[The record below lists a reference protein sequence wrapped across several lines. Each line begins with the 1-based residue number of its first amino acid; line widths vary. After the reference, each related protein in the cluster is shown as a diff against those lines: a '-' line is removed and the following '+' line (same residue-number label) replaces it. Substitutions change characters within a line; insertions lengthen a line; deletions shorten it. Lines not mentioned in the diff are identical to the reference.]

1 MNEIRNLI
9 SQTQN
14 NDESRQYLAATCYFT
29 WIVKRLAKWQLIL
42 TVLLPV
48 ALSIS
53 AIRFPWVR
61 TWAALYGIVISVVDV
76 SLIERKLR
84 EWKID
89 SAKIQ
94 ECFDCKILNI
104 AWNEIKVGGKPE
116 REKISSASE
125 RFGQK
130 CDNDLEDWFTT
141 AIAALPLPL
150 ARIIGQRINTW
161 WPTAMRR
168 KYLWWLQFI
177 FTGLCVSALA
187 VSVAVRMGMDA
198 LILAV
203 LAPISPTILWFIREI
218 RKQKETTAKLEGL
231 MDKIE
236 AIWGKALGGELTEE
250 QLEEKARQ
258 FQDETYDFRCTY
270 QPINSSVYK
279 FLRKD
284 FPKRMQT
291 TVTEMVREALRTLK
305 SGSDV
310 TLIEK
315 PPPDDESA
323 EIEQPPPDR
332 GSAEIEKPPPD
343 RESAE

>member
-29 WIVKRLAKWQLIL
+29 SIVKRLAKWQLIL
-42 TVLLPV
+42 TVLIPV
-48 ALSIS
+48 ASSIS

-61 TWAALYGIVISVVDV
+61 TWAALYGIVISIVDV

-104 AWNEIKVGGKPE
+104 AWNEIKVGSKPE

-125 RFGQK
+125 RYRQK
-130 CDNDLEDWFTT
+130 CDNELEDWFTT
-141 AIAALPLPL
+141 EIAALPLPL

-161 WPTAMRR
+161 WPTAIRR

-177 FTGLCVSALA
+177 FITLCISALV
-187 VSVAVRMGMDA
+187 VSIAIGMGMDA

-203 LAPISPTILWFIREI
+203 LAPLSPTILWFIREI

-236 AIWGKALGGELTEE
+236 AIWDKARGVELTKEQLEE
-250 QLEEKARQ
+250 LEEKARQ
-258 FQDETYDFRCTY
+258 FQDETYDFRCSY
-270 QPINSSVYK
+270 QPINSSVYR

-284 FPKRMQT
+284 FQKRMQT
-291 TVTEMVREALRTLK
+291 TVTEMVREALHTLE
-305 SGSDV
+305 SRSDV

-315 PPPDDESA
+315 IHQDHESA
-323 EIEQPPPDR
+323 
-332 GSAEIEKPPPD
+332 K
-343 RESAE
+343 